1 MLTNY
6 FKIAIKVLL
15 RRKFFTFVSLFG
27 ISFTILIL
35 MVVVALVDH
44 TIGRHAPETRLDRTL
59 SVIHTTIRT
68 ETGSNMQ
75 GPLLSYYV
83 MNKYVKSL
91 ETPEKVSLSSF
102 WNSVIT
108 YKENKK
114 IEYLIKYTD
123 AEFWD
128 ILEFNFLEGRPFS
141 KQDVD
146 NIDQVAVIN
155 EDLRKRYFGDNPA
168 LGGMIEAEGKNYRVI
183 GVVENVPALRL
194 TVFSDMWVPIT
205 SSKENLTAKILMGG
219 FPGHMA
225 MILAKDRSDFDAI
238 RSELDNKIANMEQLD
253 FEYSYIN
260 VHAETYAEL
269 LSRVMRLSEESNI
282 PALLLFVLF
291 LIILFMILPTINLV
305 NINVS
310 RILERASE
318 IGVRKSFG
326 ASSMTLAGQFIVE
339 NLILTFIG
347 GAIGLIMTAI
357 ALGMINDTGV
367 FEFTR
372 LTINHRVFLISIF
385 ICLLFGFISGVY
397 PAYKMSKLK
406 PVDALRGGKS

>member
-1 MLTNY
+1 MLKNY

-35 MVVVALVDH
+35 MVVVSLVDH
-44 TIGRHAPETRLDRTL
+44 SLGKHAPETKIDRTL
-59 SVIHTTIRT
+59 AVFHTTIRT
-68 ETGSNMQ
+68 ESSGNIQ

-83 MNKYVKSL
+83 MNKYIKSL
-91 ETPEKVSLSSF
+91 KTPETVSLSSF
-102 WNSVIT
+102 FNSVIT
-108 YKENKK
+108 YKDNKK

-128 ILEFNFLEGRPFS
+128 ILEFTFLEGRPFTTE
-141 KQDVD
+141 DVE
-146 NIDQVAVIN
+146 NISQVAIIN
-155 EDLRKRYFGDNPA
+155 EDLRKRYFGDEPA
-168 LGGMIEAEGKNYRVI
+168 LGKMIEAEGKNFRVI
-183 GVVENVPALRL
+183 GVVENVPALRIM
-194 TVFSDMWVPIT
+194 VFSDMWVPIT
-205 SSKENLTAKILMGG
+205 CSKENLETKQLMGG
-219 FPGHMA
+219 FPGFLG

-238 RSELDNKIANMEQLD
+238 RSELKHNIDNMEKLD
-253 FEYSYIN
+253 YEYIYIN
-260 VHAETYAEL
+260 VHAETYVEF
-269 LSRVMRLSEESNI
+269 LSRVFRLSEESNI
-282 PALLLFVLF
+282 PALILLVLF
-291 LIILFMILPTINLV
+291 LMILFMLLPTINLV

-310 RILERASE
+310 RILERSSE

-326 ASSMTLAGQFIVE
+326 ASSMTLVGQFIVE

-357 ALGMINDTGV
+357 VLGIINDSG
-367 FEFTR
+367 FIEFTR
-372 LTINHRVFLISIF
+372 LTLNFRIFLVSIF